1 MDELIIPTRFKKK
14 IPQKLSYPVG
24 AKEVSDALISV
35 PQFGELGLCFSYSGW
50 KHQFLEVR
58 FWSPPMHEGWS
69 EWQIEVG
76 PVPRLVRHRFHEYI
90 VETALPR
97 MAAWLVE
104 HAGLAQGQ
112 RGGASVLLRRKG
124 RRVSCEK
131 FHRPSAF
138 KRLNCRLDSKREVGR
153 AISRQPPSRRL
164 LFQNSI
170 IQSRRNIF
178 SPPQSPPAGG
188 GSAAAAADTSRTG

>member
-1 MDELIIPTRFKKK
+1 MRAFLC
-14 IPQKLSYPVG
+14 LSSANWG
-24 AKEVSDALISV
+24 CE
-35 PQFGELGLCFSYSGW
+35 
-50 KHQFLEVR
+50 FLEVR

-112 RGGASVLLRRKG
+112 RGALQLFYDERGDEFLARSSTDLQPLR
-124 RRVSCEK
+124 
-131 FHRPSAF
+131 A
-138 KRLNCRLDSKREVGR
+138 
-153 AISRQPPSRRL
+153 
-164 LFQNSI
+164 
-170 IQSRRNIF
+170 
-178 SPPQSPPAGG
+178 
-188 GSAAAAADTSRTG
+188 